1 VRGAAPRAAAEA
13 WLAAVERLLAGLPGI
28 RGAQR
33 VGRDAL
39 ERVAAEEGRYEKSAF
54 LPLKNEGVRQ
64 VLERQAAV
72 AVLKDRHFREPPS
85 PTVYLVERIN
95 EGAPVAGSGPDGA
108 GPEGATGPAQVLE
121 VGGVRYRILGEE
133 VLGSRRAYAEKT
145 LFLADSFV
153 LFPERRA
160 SPARPSF
167 FLIPPLGFPE
177 LELRQEELGVC
188 RIISISPS
196 SQSDLIVREACGFPG
211 DTALATLLVGFD
223 RAAGATR
230 GRAPNDPGSRAKP

>member
-1 VRGAAPRAAAEA
+1 VNGAAPGADGDP
-13 WLAAVERLLAGLPGI
+13 WLAAVERLLAGLPGV
-28 RGAQR
+28 RAARR
-33 VGRDAL
+33 VGRGVL

-64 VLERQAAV
+64 VLQRQAAV
-72 AVLKDRHFREPPS
+72 AVLKDRHFREPPG
-85 PTVYLVERIN
+85 PTVYLVERIDG
-95 EGAPVAGSGPDGA
+95 GAPADGAGSDGA
-108 GPEGATGPAQVLE
+108 GPEGAIGADQVLE
-121 VGGVRYRILGEE
+121 ASGVRYRILGEE
-133 VLGSRRAYAEKT
+133 VLGSRRPYPEKT

-160 SPARPSF
+160 SSARPSF

-188 RIISISPS
+188 RVISISPS
-196 SQSDLIVREACGFPG
+196 SQSDLIVREACGFPV

-223 RAAGATR
+223 RAAVA
-230 GRAPNDPGSRAKP
+230 